1 MTKNNFIDYLNS
13 TNNISGDST
22 GSLAEKQVTSNYF
35 DAMNI
40 DRKLGEII
48 HESIT
53 EKKNEVFIL
62 TGHAG
67 DGKTSILA
75 QVLRKL
81 GTLDTTNGLSDENKD
96 KNKGFYYVK
105 DMSEI
110 PSAKQEDTL
119 RAILEA
125 PKEGYTSLLIS
136 NTGPL
141 LKSMISLLKTDAIN
155 AGTSLSNEKELEIQN
170 SLLQQLDKNGQ
181 SSLTI
186 EKYTFRL
193 INIARLD
200 NVSFSTKI
208 LEKLTANN
216 LWSPCSQCTKQDACP
231 VFFNYKTLLDNI
243 DQVSYFIENFYRYL
257 FECDKRMTIRQ
268 MLGQISFS
276 ITGNLNCELVHEN
289 TYNKFDYNFA
299 NLFFGY
305 VGTTEKT
312 EFRQIKGI
320 DQIRILDLDGISFQE
335 DYEILIEKNPNY
347 YPQKL
352 KNLLEPMKQYST
364 SSDTKI
370 RHLEDR
376 EKRKAIR
383 RFFLLYQAL
392 PTPEMKDH
400 FTNQLYG
407 EQFSNYRDCT
417 MTTKTS
423 FPLMQISTLIFEALY
438 MRNTGF
444 MYSKSSNTPLPLTL
458 RRDQNS
464 YQSVMLILGK
474 IEKGNLNVEQKPLD
488 QSFEEQSSSQRQQLV
503 LKVNNNDKEF
513 PLSYPLIAYFT
524 RLSQG
529 DISGINSPSLTHG
542 IAALDAL
549 LIEEYASSTSS
560 NKFAVLYQTK
570 KGQKEQ
576 RFDIADDIL
585 SVN

>member
-513 PLSYPLIAYFT
+513 PLSYPPIDCLFHTSQPRGHLWYQQPLPHPRYR
-524 RLSQG
+524 RLRCT
-529 DISGINSPSLTHG
+529 THRR
-542 IAALDAL
+542 ICL
-549 LIEEYASSTSS
+549 LY
-560 NKFAVLYQTK
+560 KQ
-570 KGQKEQ
+570 
-576 RFDIADDIL
+576 
-585 SVN
+585 